1 MAQQSILR
9 HSICQ
14 GLFEGIHLVEP
25 FAGVD
30 AFPEEILVYI
40 GGGGRV
46 WIDSRI
52 AGKDPRKGRAR
63 RAFQRNADAWLQDRV
78 AVHDAFS
85 ILIESRLVERMNGC
99 ANQTTCRIARQ
110 LRVGVK
116 RDHIAH
122 LPKQFAV
129 GRGHLKTGVRSAP
142 QQLIELAQLSP
153 LAFPADPFLFSCAPA
168 TTTMKKVKRNLRFAA
183 VLSIEFFNTVFRG
196 LENLSI
202 LRHSLN

>member
-30 AFPEEILVYI
+30 AFPEEILIYI

-63 RAFQRNADAWLQDRV
+63 RAFQRNADAWLQDR
-78 AVHDAFS
+78 AD
-85 ILIESRLVERMNGC
+85 ER
-99 ANQTTCRIARQ
+99 RQ
-110 LRVGVK
+110 DVRRPRSGAACGAGELRVGEEAERQVPDGGVPQVHAVFHVAHDEV
-116 RDHIAH
+116 RDGDET
-122 LPKQFAV
+122 KN
-129 GRGHLKTGVRSAP
+129 
-142 QQLIELAQLSP
+142 
-153 LAFPADPFLFSCAPA
+153 PADPFLFSCAPA

-196 LENLSI
+196 LENLSV